1 MDNNQRNEFG
11 ISGNPEQQGYPQQS
25 QYTQSGYGQQ
35 QQYTQQGYGQ
45 QSPYT
50 QQGYVQQNQYNQQG
64 YAQQNQYNQQQSYA
78 QQPPVY
84 QPASPNIPKD
94 DAGKTLGILSI
105 IFGIF
110 IAPVG
115 LILSI
120 VGLVK
125 ASKNT
130 NNNFPTVLNFIGLGL
145 SGFVIVIYVIVYAW
159 IFGIFAYTYNSVS
172 GSHESSTTSS
182 YYDTNDDD
190 DHSSTVLSPTTTEST
205 TAVTTESTTETTA
218 EATTESS
225 TEEDTSDASGS
236 SNSNDLYSEKFDD
249 TDESYI
255 GTYPE
260 PSGCQRV
267 GDSVQGYISI
277 PEKYVTFVESG
288 GYNPNLLGHQQYAYG
303 MLDVITHYTYAPESV
318 GKVETFVEGM
328 QSTFAK
334 SATSC
339 EIYNATFGSHKGF
352 MLYGEY
358 SDGAVLRAFVFKD
371 EAGNIQYICV
381 EGLNDEY
388 DDIYKYVFSNYSL
401 TE

>member
-1 MDNNQRNEFG
+1 MDDNQRNEFG
-11 ISGNPEQQGYPQQS
+11 ISGNPEQQWYN
-25 QYTQSGYGQQ
+25 QQ
-35 QQYTQQGYGQ
+35 QQYSQQGYYQ
-45 QSPYT
+45 QQQYS
-50 QQGYVQQNQYNQQG
+50 QQGYYQQQQYQVNQQQG
-64 YAQQNQYNQQQSYA
+64 YN

-84 QPASPNIPKD
+84 QPSPSNIPRD

-105 IFGIF
+105 IFGLF

-159 IFGIFAYTYNSVS
+159 IFGIFAYSYNSVS

-182 YYDTNDDD
+182 YHGIDDDD
-190 DHSSTVLSPTTTEST
+190 DHSSTVLSPTTSEST
-205 TAVTTESTTETTA
+205 TAVTTETTTETTA
-218 EATTESS
+218 EATTEST

-236 SNSNDLYSEKFDD
+236 SNNNDLYSEKYDD

-288 GYNPNLLGHQQYAYG
+288 GYNSSLLGHQQYAYG
-303 MLDVITHYTYAPESV
+303 MLDVITHYTYSPESV
-318 GKVETFVEGM
+318 GKVDTFVEGM

-358 SDGAVLRAFVFKD
+358 SDGAVLRAFIFKD

-388 DDIYKYVFSNYSL
+388 ADIYKYVFSNYSL
-401 TE
+401 TN

>member
-11 ISGNPEQQGYPQQS
+11 ISGNPEQQWYN
-25 QYTQSGYGQQ
+25 QQ
-35 QQYTQQGYGQ
+35 QQYSQQ
-45 QSPYT
+45 
-50 QQGYVQQNQYNQQG
+50 V
-64 YAQQNQYNQQQSYA
+64 YNQQQQYSQQVYN
-78 QQPPVY
+78 QQQQYSQQVYNHQPPVY
-84 QPASPNIPKD
+84 QPSPSNIPRD

-105 IFGIF
+105 IFGLF

-159 IFGIFAYTYNSVS
+159 IFGIFAYSYNSVS

-182 YYDTNDDD
+182 YHGIDDDD
-190 DHSSTVLSPTTTEST
+190 DHSSTVLSPTTSEST
-205 TAVTTESTTETTA
+205 TAVTTET
-218 EATTESS
+218 TTEST

-236 SNSNDLYSEKFDD
+236 SNNNDLYSEKFDD

-288 GYNPNLLGHQQYAYG
+288 GYNSYLLGHQQYAYG
-303 MLDVITHYTYAPESV
+303 MLDVITHYTYSPESV
-318 GKVETFVEGM
+318 GKVDTFAEGM
-328 QSTFAK
+328 QNTLAK

-358 SDGAVLRAFVFKD
+358 SDGAVLRAFIFKD

-388 DDIYKYVFSNYSL
+388 ADIYKYVFSNYSL
-401 TE
+401 TN

>member
-1 MDNNQRNEFG
+1 MDDNQRNEFG
-11 ISGNPEQQGYPQQS
+11 ISGNSEQQWYN
-25 QYTQSGYGQQ
+25 QQ
-35 QQYTQQGYGQ
+35 QQYSQQ
-45 QSPYT
+45 
-50 QQGYVQQNQYNQQG
+50 VYN
-64 YAQQNQYNQQQSYA
+64 

-84 QPASPNIPKD
+84 QPSPSNIPRD

-105 IFGIF
+105 IFGLF

-120 VGLVK
+120 IGLVK

-159 IFGIFAYTYNSVS
+159 IFGIFAYSYNSVS

-182 YYDTNDDD
+182 YHGIDDDD
-190 DHSSTVLSPTTTEST
+190 DHSSTVLSPTTSEST
-205 TAVTTESTTETTA
+205 TAVTTETTTETT
-218 EATTESS
+218 TEST

-236 SNSNDLYSEKFDD
+236 SNNNDLYSEKYDD

-288 GYNPNLLGHQQYAYG
+288 GYNSSLLGHQQYAYG
-303 MLDVITHYTYAPESV
+303 MLDVITHYTYSPESV
-318 GKVETFVEGM
+318 GKVDTFAEGM
-328 QSTFAK
+328 QSTLAK

-358 SDGAVLRAFVFKD
+358 SDGAVLRAFIFKD

-388 DDIYKYVFSNYSL
+388 ADIYKYVFSNYSL
-401 TE
+401 TN

>member
-1 MDNNQRNEFG
+1 MDDNQRNEFG
-11 ISGNPEQQGYPQQS
+11 ISGNPEQQWYN
-25 QYTQSGYGQQ
+25 QQ
-35 QQYTQQGYGQ
+35 Q
-45 QSPYT
+45 
-50 QQGYVQQNQYNQQG
+50 QYNQQG
-64 YAQQNQYNQQQSYA
+64 YNQQQQYNQQGYYQQQQYSQQGYY

-105 IFGIF
+105 IFGLF

-130 NNNFPTVLNFIGLGL
+130 NNTFPTVLNFIGLGL

-159 IFGIFAYTYNSVS
+159 IFGIFAYSYNSVS

-182 YYDTNDDD
+182 YHGIDDDD
-190 DHSSTVLSPTTTEST
+190 DHSSTVLSPTTSEST
-205 TAVTTESTTETTA
+205 TAVTTETTTETTA
-218 EATTESS
+218 EATTEYTTEES
-225 TEEDTSDASGS
+225 TTQEDTSDASGS
-236 SNSNDLYSEKFDD
+236 SNNNDLYSEKYDD

-288 GYNPNLLGHQQYAYG
+288 GYNSYLLGYAYG
-303 MLDVITHYTYAPESV
+303 MLDVITHYTYSPESV
-318 GKVETFVEGM
+318 GKVDTFVEGM

-334 SATSC
+334 SANSC

-358 SDGAVLRAFVFKD
+358 SDGAVLRAFIFKD

-388 DDIYKYVFSNYSL
+388 ADIYKYVFSNYSL